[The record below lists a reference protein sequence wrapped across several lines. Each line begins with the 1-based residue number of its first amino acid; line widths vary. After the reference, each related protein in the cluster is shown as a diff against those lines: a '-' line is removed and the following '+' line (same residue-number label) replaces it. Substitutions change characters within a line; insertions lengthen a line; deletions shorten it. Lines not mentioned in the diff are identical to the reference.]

1 MLNQGKLPCDW
12 KTATVVVVYK
22 KSSHTDPANYRPIS
36 LTCICS
42 KIIRAQN
49 IFSYVYRNM
58 KTATTLSARNN
69 VALERIDLVKHTL
82 LETINDLA
90 MGLNNGKLVDGLLLD
105 FSQSF
110 TSTSFDQTV
119 TLWY

>member
-1 MLNQGKLPCDW
+1 MLQN
-12 KTATVVVVYK
+12 Y
-22 KSSHTDPANYRPIS
+22 SSTKY
-36 LTCICS
+36 L
-42 KIIRAQN
+42 QL
-49 IFSYVYRNM
+49 YRNM

-90 MGLNNGKLVDGLLLD
+90 MGLNNGKLVDGLLSD

>member
-1 MLNQGKLPCDW
+1 MLQN
-12 KTATVVVVYK
+12 Y
-22 KSSHTDPANYRPIS
+22 SSTKY
-36 LTCICS
+36 L
-42 KIIRAQN
+42 QL
-49 IFSYVYRNM
+49 YRNM

-90 MGLNNGKLVDGLLLD
+90 MGLNNGKLVDELLLD